1 MSFVTIKDI
10 AKEIGVSPSTV
21 SRALRNDSNI
31 KEETKLKIQA
41 LAKELGYEPNY
52 IAVSLKQ
59 KQSKTIGII
68 VPEMITTFFIT
79 IIDAIQEKL
88 SNSGYKI
95 IITQSRE
102 NADIELNNL
111 RLLETYRVDGIIMSI
126 CDLNKNAEEYLR
138 LIKKGIQMV
147 FFDRLPSIDAPK
159 IGVNDYTKAFF
170 LVQHLILQGRKR
182 IVHLAGPD
190 YLQNA
195 IDRKKGYI
203 DALKKYKIAIDQDL
217 IISAGINYA
226 DGEESVKRLIE
237 KDKKEFDAI
246 FCFTDIL
253 AIGAKQYLQKKGY
266 KIPETIALAGFS
278 GSFLSSLIHP
288 QLTTVEQPLVLMGH
302 NCADLMLEKIKS
314 PTLPNKTII
323 LDAEIK
329 YRGSTDFV

>member
-10 AKEIGVSPSTV
+10 AKKLGISASTV
-21 SRALRNDSNI
+21 SRALRDESNI

-88 SNSGYKI
+88 SKSGYKI
-95 IITQSRE
+95 IITQSQE
-102 NADIELNNL
+102 NSDIELNNL

-126 CDLNKNAEEYLR
+126 CNLHKNSGEYLR
-138 LIKKGIQMV
+138 IINKGIQMV
-147 FFDRLPSIDAPK
+147 FFDRLPVIDAPK
-159 IGVNDYTKAFF
+159 IGINDYTKAFF
-170 LVQHLILQGRKR
+170 LVEHLILQGRKR

-203 DALKKYKIAIDQDL
+203 DALKKYKINIDQNL
-217 IISAGINYA
+217 IISAGINYS
-226 DGEESVKRLIE
+226 DGEQSAKKLIE
-237 KDKKEFDAI
+237 KDKRKFDAM

-253 AIGAKQYLQKKGY
+253 AIGAKQYLQNEGY
-266 KIPETIALAGFS
+266 KIPEDIALAGFS

-302 NCADLMLEKIKS
+302 TCADLMLEKIKS
-314 PTLPNKTII
+314 PVLPNKIII

-329 YRGSTDFV
+329 YRGSTD